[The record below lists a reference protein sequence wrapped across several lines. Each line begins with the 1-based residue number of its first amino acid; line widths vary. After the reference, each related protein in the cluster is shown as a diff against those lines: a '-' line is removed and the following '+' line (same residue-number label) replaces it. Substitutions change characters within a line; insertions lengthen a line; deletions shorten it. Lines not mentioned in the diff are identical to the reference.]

1 MKEDENFIKFKKDIE
16 GKKQTVLFIG
26 ASVNYANDRKM
37 MWPDLLNYLMEDF
50 VLGDAIWRRDKSR
63 LYKVDGMGK
72 Q

>member
-1 MKEDENFIKFKKDIE
+1 MPSLSIK
-16 GKKQTVLFIG
+16 
-26 ASVNYANDRKM
+26 
-37 MWPDLLNYLMEDF
+37 MEDF